1 MLQPLKNVVVLGG
14 SYVGLNAVKELAAAL
29 PASHRI
35 LLVEPHT
42 HFHHL
47 FAFPRFSVLPKHEHK
62 AFIPYTAVFAGSP
75 DSSRHQ
81 VIQARAHSLF
91 HNRVVLD
98 RDWQGSTEIPFDY
111 LVVTTGTQLPAPGT
125 MQHDDK
131 LSSVKFLQS
140 YQGSVIKASS
150 IVIVGGG
157 AVGVQ
162 MATDLKEL
170 YPEKEIT
177 LVHSR
182 DCLMPLYHIKFHEVL
197 KSRFDE
203 LGVKLITGTRAV
215 FPPVNLVHDD
225 TKVVL
230 KLTDGREL
238 VADLVIP
245 ATGQKP
251 NSGFVQTLQSSNGDP
266 ILNPSNGFIKV
277 RPTLQFKDPAYP
289 NLFAAGDIADTGAH
303 KAARPGMAQAQVA
316 AQNIVA
322 MIEGRDPVERFTV
335 RPPGI
340 HISLGLKKNMKFIN
354 PDVAAGETEPTV
366 IMQDNGQEDLKI
378 ETVWK
383 RRGVSVSDPREY
395 HL

>member
-14 SYVGLNAVKELAAAL
+14 SYVGLSAVKELAAAL

-35 LLVEPHT
+35 LLVEPHS

-75 DSSRHQ
+75 ESSRHQ
-81 VIQARAHSLF
+81 VIQARAQSLRY
-91 HNRVVLD
+91 NSVVLD

-111 LVVTTGTQLPAPGT
+111 LVVTTGTRLPAPGT

-131 LSSVKFLQS
+131 SSSIKYLQS
-140 YQGSVIKASS
+140 HQQSVIKASS

-170 YPEKEIT
+170 YPDKEVT

-182 DCLMPLYHIKFHEVL
+182 DHLMPLYHGKLHGIL
-197 KSRFDE
+197 KSRFAE

-215 FPPVNLVHDD
+215 FPPTNLIHNEK
-225 TKVVL
+225 KVVL

-251 NSGFVQTLQSSNGDP
+251 NSGFVQTLQPSDGGP
-266 ILNPSNGFIKV
+266 LLNPSNGFIKV
-277 RPTLQFKDPAYP
+277 RPTLQFKDSAYP
-289 NLFAAGDIADTGAH
+289 KLFAAGDIADTGAH
-303 KAARPGMAQAQVA
+303 KAARPGMAQVQVVA
-316 AQNIVA
+316 RNIVA
-322 MIEGRDPVERFTV
+322 MIEGRDPIERYSV

-340 HISLGLKKNMKFIN
+340 HLSLGLRKNIKFIN
-354 PDVAAGETEPTV
+354 PNVEAGEAEPTV
-366 IMQDNGQEDLKI
+366 IVQEDGQEDMNI
-378 ETVWK
+378 EGVWK
-383 RRGVSVSDPREY
+383 RRGVNVADPKEY